1 MQSDE
6 VVRAG
11 YLEGEEARNG
21 SKVAR
26 GSTLQP
32 LKREAVESSFKSEQV
47 QRLRNIEMWSIK
59 CVAEEQD
66 FEQQET
72 LKVSLARRAY
82 FTELKEVLAEKD
94 SLEQRL
100 SRLDA
105 LHQFMLK
112 RLRNNEFMVDRLA
125 NRWGRL
131 VMRQTLADWK
141 KIIIR
146 KKYTRVLLEK
156 TRWRWAKQKLMR
168 LFRRWNDYAVAE
180 KVRKLHEQIQ
190 LFRDNKHD
198 FQELIG
204 RLQVQIESAKVE
216 MKAHREHLDLAK
228 RHTLSLEELLTQ
240 LELRVRQSQERKLQT
255 ISNQWGKLCFAFV
268 DCECDYLQNML
279 DAVSADDY
287 VDQDALRLL
296 VRRGLFLGQSESKQ
310 TSEELS
316 EELQRV
322 EEVLEEHYEH
332 FRRIYRFYANIDSSR
347 LCLGASGGDKFYV
360 FLKECQVFGKARPF
374 PYDLVQ
380 SVFEKICPD
389 VAASVETATSMLP
402 LTHTLSAPTKQ
413 SGSGNAH
420 QRFRKFLEEIIF
432 PNAMHADEEKSNVFP
447 PQLLTFECREVFTT
461 HHKKLR
467 SMYVHFVASEHI
479 LAETLQLERESIHFD
494 LAPEARTVEPKI
506 KSKIRQHEE
515 SVLMTLAE
523 FLEALAAV
531 ACYLNPDVFVPLA
544 AKLDAFFSERLDSSA
559 IA

>member
-66 FEQQET
+66 FEQQASRFEYDFSMALLSTDHLGVPNPLRTAICFDVLAKISTKFPRFQNLTRMTRAELERATYMNDSSPTSEMKTQVLTLENGGNFFAPET

-287 VDQDALRLL
+287 VDMD
-296 VRRGLFLGQSESKQ
+296 
-310 TSEELS
+310 
-316 EELQRV
+316 
-322 EEVLEEHYEH
+322 
-332 FRRIYRFYANIDSSR
+332 
-347 LCLGASGGDKFYV
+347 
-360 FLKECQVFGKARPF
+360 
-374 PYDLVQ
+374 
-380 SVFEKICPD
+380 
-389 VAASVETATSMLP
+389 
-402 LTHTLSAPTKQ
+402 
-413 SGSGNAH
+413 
-420 QRFRKFLEEIIF
+420 
-432 PNAMHADEEKSNVFP
+432 
-447 PQLLTFECREVFTT
+447 
-461 HHKKLR
+461 
-467 SMYVHFVASEHI
+467 
-479 LAETLQLERESIHFD
+479 
-494 LAPEARTVEPKI
+494 
-506 KSKIRQHEE
+506 
-515 SVLMTLAE
+515 
-523 FLEALAAV
+523 
-531 ACYLNPDVFVPLA
+531 
-544 AKLDAFFSERLDSSA
+544 
-559 IA
+559 